1 MTAVTYLDILRRTP
15 KNNCGQCGYQ
25 TCMAF
30 AAAVAK
36 TGSDARLCPHINLE
50 GLSTAAPRAADLADL
65 AREKDLAFIQHL
77 KSKIAPLDFA
87 AMAGPLGASWRAE
100 FPDTVFFRYLGQE
113 VRLSKDGILLNAA
126 EPEDPRDQILLY
138 NYISSGGKGRPAGN
152 WIGMESLPNS
162 ISKVKT
168 LETYCEKP
176 IARLFTGRNHQY
188 IHETCLRLDGRKNPD
203 ASATLAVII
212 PVLPMVSQQ
221 VLFWD
226 EEPADGFAAK
236 AKVLFDRQVLDFLDI
251 ESLVFSAERL
261 AERLAAI
268 FSISP

>member
-1 MTAVTYLDILRRTP
+1 MTAANYLEILRRTP
-15 KNNCGQCGYQ
+15 KNNCGQCGFQ

-36 TGSDARLCPHINLE
+36 TGGDANLCPYMNLE
-50 GLSTAAPRAADLADL
+50 GLNFPAPQASNMNEL

-87 AMAGPLGASWRAE
+87 AIARPLGISWRAE
-100 FPDTVFFRYLGQE
+100 FPDTVFFRYLGRE
-113 VRLSKDGILLNAA
+113 VRLSKDGILLDTL

-138 NYISSGGKGRPAGN
+138 NYISSGGNRQPTDN

-168 LETYCEKP
+168 LKTYCENP
-176 IARLFTGRNHQY
+176 LAQLFTGKDSEH
-188 IHETCLRLDGRKNPD
+188 IHEICQMVDGRKNPD
-203 ASATLAVII
+203 SSATLAFII

-226 EEPADGFAAK
+226 EEPEDGFAAK
-236 AKVLFDRQVLDFLDI
+236 AKVLFDQQVLDFLDI
-251 ESLVFSAERL
+251 ESLLFSAERL
-261 AERLAAI
+261 AERLAALCAI
-268 FSISP
+268 PS